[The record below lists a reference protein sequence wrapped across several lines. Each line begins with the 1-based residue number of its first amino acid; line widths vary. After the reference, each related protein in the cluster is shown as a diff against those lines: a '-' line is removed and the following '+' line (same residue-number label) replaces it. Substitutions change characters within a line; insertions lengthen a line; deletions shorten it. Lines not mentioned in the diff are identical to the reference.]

1 VGRAGG
7 TRVSELLTIE
17 EVATILN
24 VSPDTVTRRFAKV
37 KGVIDLGSPE
47 TPKRRRY
54 RVLRIPKTVVE
65 KYLLARGG
73 PVEIESPARP
83 TKTSKQ
89 KVLNTPPSED
99 EIVRQL
105 AGITKQRGAEAQKT
119 LDRIA
124 ERARLLKFVPE
135 DRWSEV
141 VWFDEEDDEGV

>member
-1 VGRAGG
+1 M
-7 TRVSELLTIE
+7 SDLLTIS
-17 EVATILN
+17 EVAEILG
-24 VSPDTVTRRFAKV
+24 VGEDTVTRRFAKV

-65 KYLLARGG
+65 KFLLARGG
-73 PVEIESPARP
+73 GPVEI
-83 TKTSKQ
+83 KTPSRLQKSSKQ
-89 KVLNTPPSED
+89 KVLNIPPSED

-119 LDRIA
+119 LDKIA

-141 VWFDEEDDEGV
+141 VWLDEDES

>member
-1 VGRAGG
+1 M
-7 TRVSELLTIE
+7 SELLTVS
-17 EVATILN
+17 EVAMILG
-24 VSPDTVTRRFAKV
+24 VGEDTVTRRFAKV

-54 RVLRIPKTVVE
+54 RVLRIPKSVVE
-65 KYLLARGG
+65 KYLLARSGG
-73 PVEIESPARP
+73 LVVEVTAPSRP
-83 TKTSKQ
+83 QKASRQ
-89 KVLNTPPSED
+89 KVLKTLPSED

-119 LDRIA
+119 LDKIA

-141 VWFDEEDDEGV
+141 VWIGPEDDNGI

>member
-1 VGRAGG
+1 M
-7 TRVSELLTIE
+7 SELLTIE

-54 RVLRIPKTVVE
+54 RVLRIPKSVVE
-65 KYLLARGG
+65 KYLLARNSGLV
-73 PVEIESPARP
+73 VEVTAPSRP
-83 TKTSKQ
+83 QKASKQ
-89 KVLNTPPSED
+89 KVLKTLPSED

-105 AGITKQRGAEAQKT
+105 ATIAKQRGTDAQKT
-119 LDRIA
+119 LDKIA

-135 DRWSEV
+135 DRWAEI
-141 VWFDEEDDEGV
+141 VWFDEDDEKY